1 PGMRWIL
8 FVGMMLAIF
17 QQITGINV
25 VMYYAPSIFESAGF
39 GKDSALLQT
48 AIMGMVNLTFAIIS
62 MFFVDKMGRKP
73 LMLIGSVG
81 MSIAMTLLAAIFIT
95 RHAKGYF
102 VLICIMGYLAAF
114 GFSLGPVVW
123 VLIAEIFPN
132 RLRSVAVA
140 IATITLWAADFVV
153 SLTFP
158 YLLKHAQGYSFVIY
172 GSMCV
177 LCFLFC
183 WKYLEET
190 KGKTL
195 EEIEM
200 DFTKARAPQ
209 TAASTAI
216 NA

>member
-1 PGMRWIL
+1 M
-8 FVGMMLAIF
+8 
-17 QQITGINV
+17 
-25 VMYYAPSIFESAGF
+25 
-39 GKDSALLQT
+39 
-48 AIMGMVNLTFAIIS
+48 MGMVNLTFAVIS

-73 LMLIGSVG
+73 LMLIGSIG
-81 MSIAMTLLAAIFIT
+81 MSIAMTLLALTFIT
-95 RHAKGYF
+95 GHAKGYF

-123 VLIAEIFPN
+123 VLISEIFPN

-140 IATITLWAADFVV
+140 IATFTLWAADFIV

-183 WKYLEET
+183 LKYLEET

-200 DFTKARAPQ
+200 DFTKSRVPQIGRRAGNQSIVARNE
-209 TAASTAI
+209 SL
-216 NA
+216 